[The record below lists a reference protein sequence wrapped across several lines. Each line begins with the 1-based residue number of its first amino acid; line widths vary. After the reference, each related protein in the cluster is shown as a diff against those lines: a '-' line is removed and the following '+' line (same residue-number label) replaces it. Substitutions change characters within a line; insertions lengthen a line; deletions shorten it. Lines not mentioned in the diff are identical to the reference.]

1 MPLHEGTGEVRDYDD
16 GDVVFREGE
25 VGEHLFVV
33 MRGGI
38 CIRKGA
44 GPVVAV
50 LAEFEPGEMFGEQ
63 ALIDSRTH
71 SATATAVGPTQLAVY
86 DRDTFL
92 ASLREDP
99 EFTLRV
105 IGSLASR
112 LRTTSERLQQIATQ
126 HVLDRAEMALV
137 QKAVLETEIS

>member
-1 MPLHEGTGEVRDYDD
+1 MPLHEGTGVVREYDD
-16 GDVVFREGE
+16 GDVVFREGD

-33 MRGGI
+33 MGGGI

-50 LAEFEPGEMFGEQ
+50 LAEFGPGEMFGEQ
-63 ALIDSRTH
+63 ALVDSRVH
-71 SATATAVGPTQLAVY
+71 SPTATAVGETTLAVY
-86 DRDTFL
+86 DRETFL

-99 EFTLRV
+99 EFSLRV
-105 IGSLASR
+105 IASLASR
-112 LRTTSERLQQIATQ
+112 LRTTSDRLQQIATQ

-137 QKAVLETEIS
+137 QRAVLETEVG

>member
-1 MPLHEGTGEVRDYDD
+1 MPLHEGTGVVREYDD
-16 GDVVFREGE
+16 GDVVFREGD

-33 MRGGI
+33 MDGGI

-50 LAEFEPGEMFGEQ
+50 LAEFGPGEMFGEQ
-63 ALIDSRTH
+63 ALVDSRVH
-71 SATATAVGPTQLAVY
+71 SATATAVGETTLAVY
-86 DRDTFL
+86 DRETFL

-99 EFTLRV
+99 EFSLRV
-105 IGSLASR
+105 IASLASR
-112 LRTTSERLQQIATQ
+112 LRTTSDRLQQIATQ

-137 QKAVLETEIS
+137 QRAVLETEIG

>member
-1 MPLHEGTGEVRDYDD
+1 MPLHEGTGEVREYDD

-25 VGEHLFVV
+25 AGEHLFVV
-33 MRGGI
+33 MHGGI
-38 CIRKGA
+38 RIRTGA

-50 LAEFEPGEMFGEQ
+50 LAEFGPGEMFGEQ
-63 ALIDSRTH
+63 ALIDTRMH
-71 SATATAVGPTQLAVY
+71 SATATAIGPTQLAVY

-99 EFTLRV
+99 EFALRV

-137 QKAVLETEIS
+137 RKAVLETEIS